1 MHNTAAT
8 LLLPSLPAD
17 VCVCV
22 RVCVCVCVCVEGGG
36 GGEGCDLGAWEVDLE
51 TACQ

>member
-22 RVCVCVCVCVEGGG
+22 RVCVCVCVWREV
-36 GGEGCDLGAWEVDLE
+36 GEGRAVIWGPGR
-51 TACQ
+51 